1 MRYYLLYILWFFLS
15 TYCAAQNAGYT
26 YTNVDLQNLNA
37 FKPSGGNWKIAGDVF
52 YDLNGKEKSKLT
64 SGTGLLVNDASAG
77 KSQLLTVMEHGDIQ
91 LELEFMMDKNSASGI
106 FFQGRYEIELADS
119 WGVRQ
124 PKVSDCGAIA
134 ERWDNTKPA
143 GYQGYEG
150 HVPAQNVV
158 RAPGL
163 WQRLIVI
170 FRAPRFN
177 GKGEKIQNAR
187 FVKVIHNGVTL
198 HENVEV
204 TGPTR
209 NALFQDER
217 SLGPLMIPGD
227 QGSFAIRNIRYKAY
241 GQDVVKLSD
250 LKLEAYEGQ
259 FSSVAELSA
268 LKPTK
273 EMNIDLLEHQ
283 GTDSKEHYGG
293 RITGKIHI
301 PKNARYLF
309 VLNLKWIPTKA
320 DANPEKPNGAGQ
332 LKIADKTV
340 ITIDGKTGGS
350 DSTILDLE
358 AGVYPIELV
367 YHKQF
372 KIWFVPGDDIILGVE
387 APAIAYSNLNA
398 VLRLVEAVGGMI
410 IPVKHEPTMQRSFM
424 NHRGEK
430 RTHVISVG
438 EPGAVNYA
446 FDLASGSF
454 LQFWRGDFVETT
466 LMWYERGEPQ
476 LAVPLG
482 SIVERSGKPSVAFLN
497 DQNMAWPDSNA
508 NYNYIGYDIDKT
520 GRPVFKYALGNVNVT
535 ENFQTADDGKKLL
548 HTITVNSGSAVNN
561 FWCRIAEGRTIA
573 KLPNDFY
580 AIDDKK
586 FLIQLPDKAK
596 PVIRKTSDNTEEM
609 LLPVTP
615 NGNSGTINYSIIW

>member
-1 MRYYLLYILWFFLS
+1 
-15 TYCAAQNAGYT
+15 
-26 YTNVDLQNLNA
+26 
-37 FKPSGGNWKIAGDVF
+37 
-52 YDLNGKEKSKLT
+52 
-64 SGTGLLVNDASAG
+64 
-77 KSQLLTVMEHGDIQ
+77 
-91 LELEFMMDKNSASGI
+91 
-106 FFQGRYEIELADS
+106 
-119 WGVRQ
+119 
-124 PKVSDCGAIA
+124 
-134 ERWDNTKPA
+134 
-143 GYQGYEG
+143 
-150 HVPAQNVV
+150 
-158 RAPGL
+158 
-163 WQRLIVI
+163 
-170 FRAPRFN
+170 
-177 GKGEKIQNAR
+177 
-187 FVKVIHNGVTL
+187 
-198 HENVEV
+198 
-204 TGPTR
+204 
-209 NALFQDER
+209 
-217 SLGPLMIPGD
+217 
-227 QGSFAIRNIRYKAY
+227 
-241 GQDVVKLSD
+241 
-250 LKLEAYEGQ
+250 
-259 FSSVAELSA
+259 
-268 LKPTK
+268 
-273 EMNIDLLEHQ
+273 MNIDLLEHQ

-301 PKNARYLF
+301 PKTARYLF

-520 GRPVFKYALGNVNVT
+520 GRPVFKYTLGNINVS